1 MRFNNNKNFKQK
13 VLYQGKALTPCGSCK
28 RSQISWCNSL
38 PDMRIRST
46 HRKRVP
52 GSSLRKPFWMAL
64 SGYSSKV
71 ANKRIQASK
80 EKKILSHSYYN
91 IIITL
96 AICIALNWISLS
108 FFSFILWL
116 CSLLFFSLFLSHH
129 QNSFHSNSVHFI
141 SLHSTS
147 LYSSPFYSTPLHSTS
162 LHFISLHSTS
172 FHLTPFYFTSLHF
185 ISLSFFSFH
194 SILLHSTSLH
204 FISLHSISF
213 LTIPLNSTSH
223 HLISLP
229 FISFHSILLH
239 STSLHFISLHSIS
252 FQSILP
258 HSTSHYF
265 ISLHSISFHFPSF
278 HFTSLYFFH
287 YIIPL
292 YSTHSTQ
299 LSKLTLVLWTRI
311 FVLNPGGI
319 STPQSSMFGYNS
331 DWSWTKTLNPVAS

>member
-1 MRFNNNKNFKQK
+1 MRFNNSNNFKQK
-13 VLYQGKALTPCGSCK
+13 VLYQGKALTACGSCK
-28 RSQISWCNSL
+28 RWQISWCNSL

-46 HRKRVP
+46 HHKRVP

-64 SGYSSKV
+64 SGSSSEV
-71 ANKRIQASK
+71 ENKRIQASK
-80 EKKILSHSYYN
+80 KKKISSHSYY
-91 IIITL
+91 IIIIRL

-116 CSLLFFSLFLSHH
+116 CSLLFFSLFLSL
-129 QNSFHSNSVHFI
+129 QFSPFHFTFLHFM

-147 LYSSPFYSTPLHSTS
+147 L
-162 LHFISLHSTS
+162 
-172 FHLTPFYFTSLHF
+172 HLTPFHFTSLHF
-185 ISLSFFSFH
+185 ISLPFF
-194 SILLHSTSLH
+194 
-204 FISLHSISF
+204 
-213 LTIPLNSTSH
+213 
-223 HLISLP
+223 
-229 FISFHSILLH
+229 SFHSILLH

-287 YIIPL
+287 HIIPL

-319 STPQSSMFGYNS
+319 STPRSSMFGYNS